1 MTNELKIGIKELN
14 ISPENFADLV
24 VLAIKGEISS
34 RIAKDLI
41 VEMHKSGADSRQIV
55 EEKGWNQI
63 SDEAEIEKIIQEV
76 INENPAAV
84 EDYKKGKQNII
95 QFLIGKAM
103 AKLKGR
109 GNPEKLKK
117 CWKRGLFPDLLSQK
131 IDKFVLYKVN
141 KKYKEI

>member
-63 SDEAEIEKIIQEV
+63 STRRKLRKLSRRLLMKILRLLKIIKRQTKHYP
-76 INENPAAV
+76 IFNRQG
-84 EDYKKGKQNII
+84 DGKI
-95 QFLIGKAM
+95 
-103 AKLKGR
+103 
-109 GNPEKLKK
+109 
-117 CWKRGLFPDLLSQK
+117 KRPW
-131 IDKFVLYKVN
+131 
-141 KKYKEI
+141 